1 MSINELQSH
10 LDWIGSLVDSSIDNE
25 DLLNGFVFLQLLS
38 LIAPSSVDLSQFT
51 SPESWEMPD
60 ITLKYFDTLT
70 EGIKYLQSSL
80 PSTIKSLYPKNKT
93 MYTNRMDVINLSL
106 ERINEEL
113 IKNAKEKEITACQT
127 ILELLHNVWS
137 ASQPSNKSIAVS
149 EETKEAK
156 SNTTESS
163 TNQQI
168 YSRIQ
173 EEADKE
179 DYISSERTLR
189 PMIRWLLHR
198 TIQCLQG
205 RTYKSL
211 LRELERAFMLCSN
224 EDSIAIPKPV
234 IQILCNCKLYNALN
248 TLLFHPNTKI
258 NIESFESKP
267 VDYQS
272 ECSFLKDLTAKGYL
286 NIQESLLNSV
296 KEMIKDSNPFYE
308 SIHINIISAFLANEA
323 KLMSI
328 DPIVEY
334 MGKTFP
340 DFNESQ
346 NYPYDIEDALLMW
359 MNQCL
364 IVLKQTSDFKDV
376 NEFEEL
382 SKDLD
387 DGWMLCQVLE
397 GYFGHLKD
405 PKNVSVCKSN
415 ISLTEKFQNFK
426 ILSSYVK
433 KIQNRTLFLPW
444 LAIDMVPSTTSKR
457 RSLAGNI
464 SYLYIEF
471 LCSLMKIVLKEQLTF
486 HNLPLIDRSNA
497 SAKENHTS
505 HSLTES
511 DNSCLDKDEP
521 IDQLKMSPVEETSKK
536 PKFTEDIQ
544 SDITPVLTKKISR
557 SKLKLRAVSSKR
569 DSERRISDNLASP
582 HIVQAPIETETQCEE
597 SAMKVPLDNTEV
609 SDHQI
614 SMDSIVTDDGFEK
627 ESDINTL
634 PNKELIET
642 EEHIIEEVNK
652 YSASN
657 VEEQEQTQNDTFKTE
672 SEKSG
677 HKPSSNIALSI
688 NNTFLLQN
696 SAPVFQTHDDIE
708 VNSRPHTVSNKPSE
722 FSNLPKVILGESK
735 PTSPI
740 DSTTTIEQP
749 NQIDSGNSS
758 TSKAQSDD
766 LESIVESVVTKKA
779 RKSKKL
785 KKPKSL
791 SRILEEELEASRKFH
806 KDIEQDDDF
815 HLTIPNV
822 QKESLPERL
831 STSSSTTSNACSLP
845 LIAPTTPSAKLSREK
860 LNGKNEERLILPQ
873 LFPPKLEHADSG
885 IELISSN
892 SLKHETPKKNSTPA
906 TTIEDSM
913 KNIDIEMT
921 EYNEVPQINEGNTD
935 IIKISKNAMKLLFS
949 DDDDANEQPDVKTT
963 LDASNEGWN
972 MTDIDSEESTSESDI
987 NDEQA
992 KPEVQ
997 VNMFSNP
1004 NIVTV
1009 DSSLLAPSHHIAT
1022 SGDESEFEDAPL
1034 ITSIAKTPTEL
1045 QAVSKNSPFQS
1056 RSQSRTT
1063 ISRPRT
1069 GLQSYPIPEYPGEE
1083 ILEAPS
1089 NGEDSWN
1096 NAQKLRYHP
1105 PKANQKKPI
1114 KSRYLTS
1121 AKKLPVVEKTPEEIN
1136 QVNKEKEIELENK
1149 RKESMEQ
1156 QKLMNEEKLKK
1167 KAMSKIEEKG
1177 KKLSPIT
1184 KRPKKMQ
1191 LSTKS
1196 NKVIVKNALLHVCL
1210 AGTLNKGVKEE
1221 VLQDLNESKAG
1232 HFVILFRDVNNFSF
1246 RGLYFWD
1253 PNLDQT
1259 LKLYAGCVG
1268 PTEIDPSA
1276 VLEFYKYDSG
1286 ARTFKRIP
1294 TRSFGRTVDAIAIG
1308 RDYFVPNK

>member
-1 MSINELQSH
+1 
-10 LDWIGSLVDSSIDNE
+10 
-25 DLLNGFVFLQLLS
+25 
-38 LIAPSSVDLSQFT
+38 
-51 SPESWEMPD
+51 
-60 ITLKYFDTLT
+60 
-70 EGIKYLQSSL
+70 
-80 PSTIKSLYPKNKT
+80 

-106 ERINEEL
+106 ERINEGL

-149 EETKEAK
+149 EETNEAK

-211 LRELERAFMLCSN
+211 LRELERAFILCSN

-397 GYFGHLKD
+397 GYFGHLKG
-405 PKNVSVCKSN
+405 K
-415 ISLTEKFQNFK
+415 
-426 ILSSYVK
+426 
-433 KIQNRTLFLPW
+433 
-444 LAIDMVPSTTSKR
+444 
-457 RSLAGNI
+457 
-464 SYLYIEF
+464 
-471 LCSLMKIVLKEQLTF
+471 
-486 HNLPLIDRSNA
+486 SNA

-544 SDITPVLTKKISR
+544 SDTTPVLTKKISR

-582 HIVQAPIETETQCEE
+582 HIDQVPIETETQCEE

-614 SMDSIVTDDGFEK
+614 SMDSIITDDGFEK

-642 EEHIIEEVNK
+642 EEHIIEAVNK

-672 SEKSG
+672 SEESG
-677 HKPSSNIALSI
+677 HKPSSNITLSI
-688 NNTFLLQN
+688 NNTSLLQN
-696 SAPVFQTHDDIE
+696 SAPVVQTHAGLE

-740 DSTTTIEQP
+740 ASTTTIEQP
-749 NQIDSGNSS
+749 NHKESGNSS
-758 TSKAQSDD
+758 TSKAQGDD

-815 HLTIPNV
+815 HLNIPNV

-906 TTIEDSM
+906 TTIEDNM

-963 LDASNEGWN
+963 LDASNEDWN
-972 MTDIDSEESTSESDI
+972 MSDIDSEESTSESDI

-1022 SGDESEFEDAPL
+1022 SGDESELEDAPL

-1069 GLQSYPIPEYPGEE
+1069 GLQSYPIPEYPGQE

-1177 KKLSPIT
+1177 KKLSPLT

-1232 HFVILFRDVNNFSF
+1232 HFSLNSNRDVNNFSF

-1286 ARTFKRIP
+1286 ARTFKSIP